1 MRVSMTVPM
10 MDMFVLGYDD
20 SVVVLV
26 MFLAAVR
33 VLLLPHLG
41 QDAVVLVGHI
51 VGDRREQRSR

>member
-1 MRVSMTVPM
+1 M
-10 MDMFVLGYDD
+10 MDMFVLGDDD